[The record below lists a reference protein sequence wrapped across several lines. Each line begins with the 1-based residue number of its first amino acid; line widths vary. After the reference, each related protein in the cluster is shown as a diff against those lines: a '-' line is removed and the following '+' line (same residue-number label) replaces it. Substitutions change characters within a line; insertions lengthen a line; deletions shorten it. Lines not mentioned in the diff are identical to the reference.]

1 MTGIKE
7 TPTHIY
13 AKGDG
18 YVVRVKGE
26 HRGKYETLEK
36 PSPPV
41 TRSMMDGRRPKGA
54 QNKITRDLKERLI
67 EAAVTPR

>member
-41 TRSMMDGRRPKGA
+41 TRSMMAASSPVLAATVAAPRAHR
-54 QNKITRDLKERLI
+54 TRSR
-67 EAAVTPR
+67 AT